1 MFLRVVRAA
10 GGNGIKHEY
19 IRLVEAYRDKKGK
32 TQHRTIVNLGRKDV
46 LREHLDVEKLT
57 RLLHGD
63 GAPEAQGDDV
73 GAIGAWDWGGMLV
86 AQKMWSDLGL
96 HATLDKATNVERTDA
111 ARLSDR
117 VLVLVANRL
126 MAPGSE
132 HALARWLENDFVG
145 DRRGR
150 RFVAAWRDD
159 QERQSSRTPRVR
171 VKQQQLKAWYRTLD
185 QLLEQKAQI
194 EHAL

>member
-10 GGNGIKHEY
+10 GGNGVKHEY
-19 IRLVEAYRDKKGK
+19 LRLVEAYRDQKGK
-32 TQHRTIVNLGRKDV
+32 TQHRTIVNLGRRDV

-57 RLLHGD
+57 RLLHGG
-63 GAPEAQGDDV
+63 GALEAKGDEV

-96 HATLDKATNVERTDA
+96 HATLDKASNVERTDG

-126 MAPGSE
+126 LAPGSE
-132 HALARWLENDFVG
+132 HALARWLENDFVC

-150 RFVAAWRDD
+150 RFVAAWRKDD
-159 QERQSSRTPRVR
+159 VRKASSTPRVR
-171 VKQQQLKAWYRTLD
+171 VEMRQLKQWYRTLD
-185 QLLEQKAQI
+185 ELL
-194 EHAL
+194 ALKNV